1 METRGHTSRD
11 FEAELTDV
19 RDRLV
24 AMGTQVDGV
33 LEASGRALVARDIPL
48 AKLIILTDRKTDSM
62 ELEIDHRCLDV
73 LARRQPVAGDLRL
86 LTSALKMVVDLE
98 RVGDLGVSIAAR
110 VVELGREP
118 PVIPYDDLLTML
130 TAARQMVPQAL
141 ASLVAQDVARANQ
154 VIANDDVVDAQY
166 ARIFQEI
173 VEGMRQQDPPT
184 IARAMRVQAIAK
196 YVERIGD
203 HATNIAERVIFVLT
217 GNQVRHQG
225 RVRRTD
231 LSQPRED

>member
-24 AMGTQVDGV
+24 AMGAQVDGV

-98 RVGDLGVSIAAR
+98 RVGDLGVSVAAR

-118 PVIPYDDLLTML
+118 PVIPYDELLAML
-130 TAARQMVPQAL
+130 TTARQMVPQAL

-154 VIANDDVVDAQY
+154 VITNDDVVDAQY
-166 ARIFQEI
+166 AKIFGQV
-173 VEGMRQQDPPT
+173 VEGMRRDPET
-184 IARAMRVQAIAK
+184 ISRAMRVQAIAK

-217 GNQVRHQG
+217 GDQVRHQG

-231 LSQPRED
+231 LTQPPEG